1 MKGAKIE
8 SSALTEHLGEQI
20 VHGKAT
26 RVKTD
31 PLTVSTHPA
40 QWSYALSYRPRP
52 DLLSADNVL
61 SADLRCVLDVSVA
74 SGRIGI
80 GWTNPEDTAFIEER
94 FVSGETSRVTFTIRT
109 GTRVGRLMFRNVAS
123 GGIPSMFS
131 IREARSEVLD
141 ARWRTYPVSIAAR
154 HVETEPV
161 PDDGGTS
168 IVFDTNAA
176 RAINAARLEWL
187 ARANLPIAGSRVLD
201 VGAGVGHFI
210 PFYLDLGCTVVAV
223 DGRTENVA
231 ELKRRHPDLEAH
243 TADAQTLDPQQLGV
257 FDVVH
262 CFGLLYHLES
272 PIAALRRLGAM
283 CRRVLILETMV
294 CDSSEPLMVLVDET
308 KAASQAIEGLGS
320 RPSPAFIALSLNRIG
335 FDYVYGAAEPPR
347 HPDFE
352 FDWKNTLD
360 TVRDGVPL
368 RCVLVAS
375 KVPLEQSA
383 LIPLVE
389 P

>member
-1 MKGAKIE
+1 MEGATIE
-8 SSALTEHLGEQI
+8 PRALTEHLGEQI

-26 RVKTD
+26 RVTTD
-31 PLTVSTHPA
+31 PLTVSTLPA

-52 DLLSADNVL
+52 DLLGADNAL
-61 SADLRCVLDVSVA
+61 SVDLRCVLEVSVA
-74 SGRIGI
+74 SGRVGI

-94 FVSGETSRVTFTIRT
+94 FVSGETSRVAFTLRS

-123 GGIPSMFS
+123 GGMHSVFS
-131 IREARSEVLD
+131 IREARSEVIE
-141 ARWRTYPVSIAAR
+141 RGGRTYPVAIAAR
-154 HVETEPV
+154 HVQAEPV
-161 PDDGGTS
+161 PDDGGTD

-187 ARANLPIAGSRVLD
+187 AQANLPVAGSRVLD

-210 PFYLDLGCTVVAV
+210 PFYLDRGCTVVAV

-231 ELKRRHPDLEAH
+231 ELKRRHQDVEAH
-243 TADAQTLDPQQLGV
+243 AADAQTLEPQHLGV

-272 PIAALRRLGAM
+272 PIAALRRLSAM
-283 CRRVLILETMV
+283 CRRLLILETMV

-308 KAASQAIEGLGS
+308 RAASQAMEGLGS
-320 RPSPAFIALSLNRIG
+320 RPSPSFIALALNRVG
-335 FDYVYGAAEPPR
+335 FEYVYGSAEVPQ
-347 HPDFE
+347 HPEFVFE
-352 FDWKNTLD
+352 WKNNLD
-360 TVRDGVPL
+360 TTRNGRPL
-368 RCVLVAS
+368 RCVIVAS
-375 KVPLEQSA
+375 KVPLDVPA
-383 LIPLVE
+383 LSPLLE

>member
-1 MKGAKIE
+1 MMSE
-8 SSALTEHLGEQI
+8 
-20 VHGKAT
+20 
-26 RVKTD
+26 
-31 PLTVSTHPA
+31 
-40 QWSYALSYRPRP
+40 
-52 DLLSADNVL
+52 DNVL

-80 GWTNPEDTAFIEER
+80 GWTNPEDTALIDER
-94 FVSGETSRVTFTIRT
+94 FVSGETSRVTFTLRS

-123 GGIPSMFS
+123 GNTPSVFS
-131 IREARSEVLD
+131 IREARSEVLE
-141 ARWRTYPVSIAAR
+141 RRGRTYPVAIGAR
-154 HVETEPV
+154 HIPADPV
-161 PDDGGTS
+161 PDDGGTD

-187 ARANLPIAGSRVLD
+187 AQANLPVAGARVLD

-210 PFYLDLGCTVVAV
+210 PFYRDRGCTVVGV

-231 ELKRRHPDLEAH
+231 ELKRRHPDVEAYV
-243 TADAQTLDPQQLGV
+243 ADVQTLDPQHAGV
-257 FDVVH
+257 FDVIH

-272 PIAALRRLGAM
+272 PVAALRRLSAM
-283 CRRVLILETMV
+283 CRRVLIIETMV
-294 CDSSEPLMVLVDET
+294 CDSSEPLMMLVDET
-308 KAASQAIEGLGS
+308 KAASQAMEGLGT
-320 RPSPAFIALSLNRIG
+320 RPSPSFIALSLNRVG

-347 HPDFE
+347 HPDFQ

-368 RCVLVAS
+368 RCVFVAS

-383 LIPLVE
+383 LIPLIE